1 MLKAYPMEE
10 ARERTIRRAV
20 VGGRFCAVV
29 LDNGSAVAVN
39 ICSDACGEP
48 SLRQSGS
55 PPTLDWLPR
64 AGTPAGSTRDF
75 RAGEAK
81 VNVRID
87 ATWTPG
93 ALLVES
99 KLRAS
104 AGTPP

>member
-1 MLKAYPMEE
+1 MGLQPNQSHAGHSEDAGSVAGMLKAYLMEE

-29 LDNGSAVAVN
+29 LDKGSAVAVN

-64 AGTPAGSTRDF
+64 AGTPTAA
-75 RAGEAK
+75 RATSEPAWP
-81 VNVRID
+81 R
-87 ATWTPG
+87 
-93 ALLVES
+93 
-99 KLRAS
+99 
-104 AGTPP
+104 